1 MNNETPLFLP
11 PRYLQQVEAILR
23 EHIPEATVWAYGSR
37 VNGDHYDASD
47 LDLVVHFPQ
56 GSSQD
61 PFKLATVREA
71 FSDSHLPIIVQLV
84 DWHKIPQ
91 SFKNEISVRYAVLQT
106 PTHADFSEMQKEGD
120 RLEAEMIKNSG
131 GGV

>member
-1 MNNETPLFLP
+1 MNNAAHLFLP

-56 GSSQD
+56 DSSHNS
-61 PFKLATVREA
+61 FKLARVREA
-71 FSDSHLPIIVQLV
+71 FSDSQLPIMVQLV

-91 SFKNEISVRYAVLQT
+91 SFKDEISVRYSVLQT
-106 PTHADFSEMQKEGD
+106 PNQSRPD
-120 RLEAEMIKNSG
+120 RYRKKNYTTRL
-131 GGV
+131 VKN